1 MIPGAI
7 GIVAN
12 IITAYL
18 VTITSRKSPVLIG
31 VCVFPV
37 AAAAA
42 MYAMP
47 RGVEYRQSLLAVYF
61 ILQVYQSITPVV
73 FSWAFANTAGHTK
86 KTATTGCLY
95 IGLCVGNIVGPQLYL
110 EAEKPYY
117 HTGLTGN
124 LVFLCILAGTVIAQA
139 AYLHYL
145 NIQNAKR
152 RKAAGKAGPAIDYS
166 LVHSSK
172 WAEMRAKDAAA
183 RAQLGHI
190 EHFNDKAFD
199 DMTDRQNDDFVFCL

>member
-47 RGVEYRQSLLAVYF
+47 RGTEYKQSLLAVYF

-73 FSWAFANTAGHTK
+73 FSWA
-86 KTATTGCLY
+86 
-95 IGLCVGNIVGPQLYL
+95 
-110 EAEKPYY
+110 
-117 HTGLTGN
+117 
-124 LVFLCILAGTVIAQA
+124 
-139 AYLHYL
+139 
-145 NIQNAKR
+145 
-152 RKAAGKAGPAIDYS
+152 
-166 LVHSSK
+166 
-172 WAEMRAKDAAA
+172 
-183 RAQLGHI
+183 
-190 EHFNDKAFD
+190 
-199 DMTDRQNDDFVFCL
+199 